1 MFIVE
6 LLLDIIVLFFPL
18 LFVMIYFIYKY
29 KTTTKK
35 INFYEENFG
44 VVFTKEVLEDMKGI
58 PPECYNFNPKVFV
71 PEYNENK
78 KDGVIKN
85 TDFFEILGNEENGGI
100 EE

>member
-1 MFIVE
+1 
-6 LLLDIIVLFFPL
+6 
-18 LFVMIYFIYKY
+18 
-29 KTTTKK
+29 
-35 INFYEENFG
+35 
-44 VVFTKEVLEDMKGI
+44 MKGI

-78 KDGVIKN
+78 KDDITQN

>member
-1 MFIVE
+1 
-6 LLLDIIVLFFPL
+6 
-18 LFVMIYFIYKY
+18 
-29 KTTTKK
+29 
-35 INFYEENFG
+35 
-44 VVFTKEVLEDMKGI
+44 MKGI